1 MHNKYYCI
9 LHKTLLDPKRME
21 HKKCLTKRNVGR
33 GKKGAKTTDK
43 CKHLI
48 VMENG
53 KSKNDNK

>member
-33 GKKGAKTTDK
+33 GKKGAKTKDK

-48 VMENG
+48 VMEALEHN
-53 KSKNDNK
+53 